1 MICTQ
6 CTVKLSW
13 AQGSLN
19 QIALVYQG
27 LQNVFKIMF
36 FSFLFLRKQY
46 TQKADT

>member
-6 CTVKLSW
+6 CTVKLLW
-13 AQGSLN
+13 AQGLLN

-36 FSFLFLRKQY
+36 FSLLFLCKQY
-46 TQKADT
+46 TQKTDT